1 MKVFLIAAISADG
14 FIARVT
20 DELADWTS
28 KEDKKLF
35 VELTKRA
42 GVMVMGRTTFET
54 IGRALP
60 GRKTIVYTHQSLNVP
75 GVEVTDETP
84 ANLVHRLHHEGTQEL
99 AICGGSAIYTQFMAA
114 GVVDELYLT
123 VEPTLFGTGVPLFAD
138 ALNVEL
144 QLLDTKLLNDNV
156 TLLHYEVQK

>member
-14 FIARVT
+14 FIARETNEV
-20 DELADWTS
+20 ADWTS

-54 IGRALP
+54 IGHALP
-60 GRKTIVYTHQSLNVP
+60 GRKTIVYTHRDVEIED
-75 GVEVTDETP
+75 VEVTDDAP
-84 ANLVHRLHHEGTQEL
+84 ANLVHRLHTEGYKEV
-99 AICGGSAIYTQFMAA
+99 AICGGSAMYTQFMQA

-123 VEPTLFGTGVPLFAD
+123 IEPVLFGSGVPLFAG
-138 ALNVEL
+138 
-144 QLLDTKLLNDNV
+144 QLETRMQLIESRSLNDNV
-156 TLLHYEVQK
+156 VLMHYEVEK